1 MNIIQHLT
9 LHQDGWEA
17 LKKMLS
23 NPNASELDL
32 IIDEEKKIIVTVVE
46 NEILICGYDYPQYQ
60 EKYDDFIYDLIYG
73 QLTET
78 YKKMTSLIEEKKYKV
93 FRELIVTPISL
104 SSYPNFDYTKLPN
117 KNMGYGY
124 LTNYPNLDKKGF
136 KLNIDEKI
144 WQFLNKPI

>member
-23 NPNASELDL
+23 NPNASKKDL
-32 IIDEEKKIIVTVVE
+32 IINEENKIIVTVIE

-60 EKYDDFIYDLIYG
+60 EEYDDLIYDMIYR
-73 QLTET
+73 QLTVT
-78 YKKMTSLIEEKKYKV
+78 YKKMTSLIEEKKYKN

-117 KNMGYGY
+117 KNIGYAY
-124 LTNYPNLDKKGF
+124 LTNYPNLEKKGF
-136 KLNIDEKI
+136 KLSIDEKI
-144 WQFLNKPI
+144 MAILK